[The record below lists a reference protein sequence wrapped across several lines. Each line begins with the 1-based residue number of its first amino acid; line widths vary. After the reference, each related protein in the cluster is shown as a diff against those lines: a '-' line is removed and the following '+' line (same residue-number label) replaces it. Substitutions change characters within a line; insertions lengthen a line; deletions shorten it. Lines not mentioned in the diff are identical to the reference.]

1 MWGRCHL
8 VARSVVNFH
17 ACAMK
22 EGNGKNT
29 SFPHGIHESLVIERS
44 LMRVLFYGYHY
55 SLLHSRVG
63 SQEPLIFLGS
73 LDIFKT
79 IFLRG
84 QVLCLLQVFSK
95 MTFIW
100 KIIENKVERSLGA
113 SKILFSLP
121 MQAREPVFLIENG
134 LRLEN
139 LGSGNLLKWPQ
150 ISKRSKQTTSITL

>member
-1 MWGRCHL
+1 
-8 VARSVVNFH
+8 
-17 ACAMK
+17 
-22 EGNGKNT
+22 
-29 SFPHGIHESLVIERS
+29 
-44 LMRVLFYGYHY
+44 MRVLLYGYHY

-73 LDIFKT
+73 LEIFKT

-121 MQAREPVFLIENG
+121 IRKQSKAGKHENPYF
-134 LRLEN
+134 
-139 LGSGNLLKWPQ
+139 SLK
-150 ISKRSKQTTSITL
+150 TA